1 MDVLKGITITSV
13 LLTPFVDAGLYACYL
28 FFKCPSWSTYHLFA
42 LKWAWKSI
50 LVESLS
56 MALVNPCCP
65 TLFNNILICYEISW
79 WFQWHQ
85 IGVLKHQFHL
95 NKWKINSVWD
105 LIQEACYAWDFLLFF
120 STYLIFCFNFLVS
133 TTVCGEIIWTWWSP
147 FFHIVLLF
155 LSVFYFMLSE
165 DPRNRVSFII
175 PAQGSR
181 GLNHVVSL

>member
-1 MDVLKGITITSV
+1 
-13 LLTPFVDAGLYACYL
+13 
-28 FFKCPSWSTYHLFA
+28 
-42 LKWAWKSI
+42 
-50 LVESLS
+50 

-65 TLFNNILICYEISW
+65 TSFNNILICYEISW

-133 TTVCGEIIWTWWSP
+133 TTVCGEIIWTRWSP

-181 GLNHVVSL
+181 RDVWVWITRCRCNLMCVCAQCTVHIILFLKEGWENEKPRWLISVYMDGLRIFCPKSITYL